1 MIGQFA
7 TSKAGH
13 DKNMLYVVVA
23 EEGEFV
29 ALCDGQRK
37 TIAAPKKKRRKHIQ
51 PIGQTVDQKT
61 LEAIQ
66 NKTVRDERIK
76 YAIRHYAAQ

>member
-37 TIAAPKKKRRKHIQ
+37 NRQFVPNRTVDHVDAAPGAS
-51 PIGQTVDQKT
+51 PILTFH
-61 LEAIQ
+61 EPFS
-66 NKTVRDERIK
+66 R
-76 YAIRHYAAQ
+76 